1 MSPNTL
7 IRSAALALALGASG
21 VAPAPAQAQLVH
33 LVVVDVRAVALGY
46 QLGPL
51 IGRAVQNQKGE
62 SVGKIDDFII
72 GKDRILFAILSVGGF
87 LGLGEHKVVAPFTN
101 LQIAADKIIWPGA
114 TKQAV
119 KALPEFHYR

>member
-1 MSPNTL
+1 MSPKTL
-7 IRSAALALALGASG
+7 VRSAALALALGASG

-33 LVVVDVRAVALGY
+33 LVVVDVRTVALGY
-46 QLGPL
+46 QLGPM

-62 SVGKIDDFII
+62 AVGKIDDFII

-87 LGLGEHKVVAPFTN
+87 LGLGDHKVVAPFN
-101 LQIAADKIIWPGA
+101 SLQITADKIVWPGA